1 VKRRKRKKPQK
12 QAEKPLDRGVGERG
26 PGRPGVSF
34 SEIRGRA
41 DNYRFIFGQIWERL
55 QDPLLNAKTE
65 QEAIQAFEQYG
76 SPYAQQFVPALASLI
91 LKVIQEPKF
100 PKRPEPQAH
109 FLADSLAG
117 RGWISPSRSRDIC
130 GSERAK
136 DRLKSPYRIL
146 RREFYIECSCGYKGP
161 ARDDACRKCG
171 AEISFWMGTWLGPWS
186 Y

>member
-1 VKRRKRKKPQK
+1 MKRRKRKKPQK
-12 QAEKPLDRGVGERG
+12 EAQKPFDWGVGERG
-26 PGRPGVSF
+26 PGRPGVRF
-34 SEIRGRA
+34 SEIQGRSKH
-41 DNYRFIFGQIWERL
+41 YRLIFGQIWERL
-55 QDPLLNAKTE
+55 RDPLLNAKTE

-76 SPYAQQFVPALASLI
+76 SPYAQEFVPALASLI
-91 LKVIQEPKF
+91 LKVIHGPKF
-100 PKRPEPQAH
+100 PKWPEPQAN

-136 DRLKSPYRIL
+136 DRLKSPYHIL

-171 AEISFWMGTWLGPWS
+171 AEIPFWMGTWLSPES
-186 Y
+186 D